1 MRQRSEIGETALQ
14 LFSRGRTRNLRN
26 GYMPVR
32 DQRWRETGTEETA
45 EEGTDLAQS

>member
-14 LFSRGRTRNLRN
+14 LFSRVRVRNLRN
-26 GYMPVR
+26 GYM
-32 DQRWRETGTEETA
+32 REGINEKEGEEGTT